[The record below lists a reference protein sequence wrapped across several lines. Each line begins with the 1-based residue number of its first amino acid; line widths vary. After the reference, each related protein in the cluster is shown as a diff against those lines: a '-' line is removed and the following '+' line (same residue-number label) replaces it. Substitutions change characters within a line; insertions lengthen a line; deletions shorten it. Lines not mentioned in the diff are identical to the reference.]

1 MDLRRCPWTS
11 LQHPRYARFEIGPG
25 VWSRIKYIYYL
36 YTSVSVFSQAFYLV
50 KKEEII
56 GLKPI
61 RRYFHRI
68 SKEIFNVHEDLLRTR
83 LKYRSND
90 GYVILKMFKVLIM
103 CHPEDRP
110 RNTVNSRG
118 SRDQAGKASIIRVA
132 TIRGLLRGFQFYDGT
147 RKFFSY
153 NGSNEISR

>member
-25 VWSRIKYIYYL
+25 VWSRIKYIYVYIHLYL
-36 YTSVSVFSQAFYLV
+36 SSAKLFISW
-50 KKEEII
+50 KKKKII

-103 CHPEDRP
+103 YHPEDRP